1 MPRFHAACPLHL
13 GQTLALPADTARHV
27 QVLRLQ
33 PGDELEL
40 FNGLGGSFTAKVLQ
54 MGRQTV
60 EVEVFSHDPAERE
73 SACHTQIVMG
83 MPANERMDWL
93 VEKATELGVAQIT
106 PVMTQHTVLRLS
118 GERGLKRQQH
128 WQGIAQSSCAQS
140 GRNRVPLIDAP
151 QPLSDWLKALPAAQD
166 ASRVLLSLHPS
177 ARAWRGMWGQSTP
190 NKLMLLSG
198 PEGGLSAEEE
208 ALALTLGFQAAH
220 LGARVLRSET
230 APLAV
235 LAQLL

>member
-1 MPRFHAACPLHL
+1 MPRFFADCPLHL
-13 GQTLALPADTARHV
+13 DQCLELPSDTARHV
-27 QVLRLQ
+27 QVLRMQ
-33 PGDELEL
+33 PGDELTL
-40 FNGLGGSFTAKVLQ
+40 FNGLGGSYTAQVLQ
-54 MGRQTV
+54 MGRQSV
-60 EVEVFSHDPAERE
+60 EVRVTQHDAQERE
-73 SACHTQIVMG
+73 SNCQTHIVIG

-93 VEKATELGVAQIT
+93 VEKATELGVAHIT

-128 WQGIAQSSCAQS
+128 WQGIAQASCAQS

-151 QPLSDWLKALPAAQD
+151 VALGEWLKHLAPD
-166 ASRVLLSLHPS
+166 TSRLQVLLSLQADAKP
-177 ARAWRGMWGQSTP
+177 WRQLWGQTLP
-190 NKLMLLSG
+190 TQLLLLSG